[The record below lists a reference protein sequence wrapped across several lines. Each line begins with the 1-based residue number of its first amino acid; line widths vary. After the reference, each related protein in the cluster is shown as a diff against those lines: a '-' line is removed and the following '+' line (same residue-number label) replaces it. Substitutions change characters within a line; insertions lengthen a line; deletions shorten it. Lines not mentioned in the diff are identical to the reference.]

1 MVTLIVGKKGSG
13 KTKKLVDAANAAVRT
28 ISGNVVV
35 IEPKE
40 KLTREIAH
48 EARLISL
55 EPYNIQDADQLFGF
69 LGGICASNYD
79 IQEIYVDSVLRV
91 IGEAS
96 LPAFIDKIEKL
107 AEYAET
113 KITFSVSIAEED
125 VPEELRSR
133 VEIVS

>member
-1 MVTLIVGKKGSG
+1 MVTLIVGRKGSG
-13 KTKKLVDAANAAVRT
+13 KTKKLVDAANEAART
-28 ISGNVVV
+28 VSGNVVV
-35 IEPKE
+35 VEPKE

-69 LGGICASNYD
+69 LCGICASNYD
-79 IQEIYVDSVLRV
+79 IQEIFVDSVLRV

-96 LPAFIDKIEKL
+96 LSPFIDKIEKL

-113 KITFSVSIAEED
+113 KITFSVSVAEED
-125 VPEELRSR
+125 VPEELQSR